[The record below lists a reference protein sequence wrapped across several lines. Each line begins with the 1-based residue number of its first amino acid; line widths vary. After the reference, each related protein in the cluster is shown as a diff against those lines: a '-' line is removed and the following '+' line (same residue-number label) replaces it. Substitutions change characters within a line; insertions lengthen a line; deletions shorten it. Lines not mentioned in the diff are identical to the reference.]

1 MPLGREMSSYG
12 AIEAEGSGNVDHD
25 VNDNDNLRKEENIFA
40 LFRYVFSWF
49 RRKGKTQPQPST

>member
-1 MPLGREMSSYG
+1 MSSYG
-12 AIEAEGSGNVDHD
+12 AIGAEGGDNVDPD
-25 VNDNDNLRKEENIFA
+25 VNDNDNFRKEENIFA